1 MCVSMLSTMIM
12 GVVVRTVMRVCMF
25 VVVVPIARVG
35 VRMSR
40 ALGGVEAV
48 AADASHVV
56 DEAGAHA
63 KVLLWVR
70 GVDLRDRCKCERVV
84 RTKKPR
90 MPRSSS
96 V

>member
-1 MCVSMLSTMIM
+1 MCVSMLSTMIR
-12 GVVVRTVMRVCMF
+12 GVVVRTVMRVCML

-56 DEAGAHA
+56 DEAGTHG
-63 KVLLWVR
+63 KVLL
-70 GVDLRDRCKCERVV
+70 
-84 RTKKPR
+84 
-90 MPRSSS
+90 
-96 V
+96 